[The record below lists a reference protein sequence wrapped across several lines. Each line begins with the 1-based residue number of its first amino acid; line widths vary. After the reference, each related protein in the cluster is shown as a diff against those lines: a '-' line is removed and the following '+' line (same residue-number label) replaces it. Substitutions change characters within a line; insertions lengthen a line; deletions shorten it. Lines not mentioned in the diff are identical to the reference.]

1 MSLIEK
7 AAEKMKKAES
17 LVEKAARK
25 AAEAAE
31 KAETSPQ
38 PSADQAAAEAP
49 STPPVKQPPVQKQ
62 SEPQSEPAAI
72 PQVEQRSRSYG
83 RTSRYVEINF
93 DELRAQNVPVME
105 TDETVISEEF
115 RIVKRSLL
123 LNAFAKGRSAI
134 KNGNIIMVTSTQP
147 DEGKTF
153 CAISLAMSMAMERD
167 LTVLLIDADV
177 EKPDVMKRLG
187 VKADKGLIDVIE
199 DKNLDLSDCLLKTNI
214 PNLTLLPAGKKHRLT
229 TELLASERM
238 GDIVDEVAKR
248 YPDRV
253 IIIDSPPVLASS
265 SASVLALS
273 VGQVLYVVEADKTR
287 EIDLKE
293 ALSMIG
299 SSEHINLLLNKS
311 RFSGG
316 KKKFGSYYGYGH
328 Q

>member
-7 AAEKMKKAES
+7 AAEKMKKTES

-25 AAEAAE
+25 AAETAA
-31 KAETSPQ
+31 KAKASVEPSASPADAEQPKVSEQTSPT
-38 PSADQAAAEAP
+38 AP
-49 STPPVKQPPVQKQ
+49 VETPAKPV
-62 SEPQSEPAAI
+62 
-72 PQVEQRSRSYG
+72 SRSYG

-93 DELRAQNVPVME
+93 DELKAQNIPVME
-105 TDETVISEEF
+105 TDNSVISEEF

-123 LNAFAKGRSAI
+123 LNAFAKGDSAI
-134 KNGNIIMVTSTQP
+134 KNGNLIMVTSTQP

-187 VKADKGLIDVIE
+187 VKADLGLIDVIE
-199 DKNLDLSDCLLKTNI
+199 NKSLDLSDCLLKTNI

-238 GDIVDEVAKR
+238 GDIVNEVAKR